1 MVDRDVVRIDPWL
14 DACRAGVVLATGF
27 GALTGAVLGSEV
39 AEHWYQLYKMDK
51 QGANLRFIY
60 WWEDKVSG
68 VLLPSGFISSH
79 LFPKGNTCYVLMLL
93 CRRHYDSNSSSSCV
107 KFVPGLFFTVMPM
120 WFDMCRLSELGF

>member
-1 MVDRDVVRIDPWL
+1 MWWGLIRGPLPARLP
-14 DACRAGVVLATGF
+14 AGVVLATGF

-68 VLLPSGFISSH
+68 VLSSH
-79 LFPKGNTCYVLMLL
+79 TTTSVYLHVVIQFRKATCAMLHICYIPL
-93 CRRHYDSNSSSSCV
+93 CKRT
-107 KFVPGLFFTVMPM
+107 L
-120 WFDMCRLSELGF
+120 

>member
-1 MVDRDVVRIDPWL
+1 MLRIDPWL
-14 DACRAGVVLATGF
+14 AACRAGVVLATGF

-60 WWEDKVSG
+60 WWEDKVAG

-79 LFPKGNTCYVLMLL
+79 SL
-93 CRRHYDSNSSSSCV
+93 SSSCDLFTNDNMCYV
-107 KFVPGLFFTVMPM
+107 TLQKNIIIVIPVFPVVNCACCFFTLIPM
-120 WFDMCRLSELGF
+120 GFDMCRLSELGF

>member
-1 MVDRDVVRIDPWL
+1 MWWGLIRGPLPARLP
-14 DACRAGVVLATGF
+14 AGVVLATGF

-68 VLLPSGFISSH
+68 VLSSYTTLLLLFISK
-79 LFPKGNTCYVLMLL
+79 L
-93 CRRHYDSNSSSSCV
+93 
-107 KFVPGLFFTVMPM
+107 
-120 WFDMCRLSELGF
+120 